1 MANQLISV
9 LSQNTDEKDK
19 LKQGFES
26 FNYQLSVFSN
36 IDAITKDVSS
46 NHPVMIMIDY
56 NSIVAADRAK
66 VISLFKVIKSARSI
80 VFNVPEDTDRRL
92 AFYEL
97 GATRVFDKSYA
108 LENITH
114 SVLWLATVLSSSE
127 ESKRLY
133 SKGQLEDIP
142 LYTLINSLGSENRSG
157 ILKIVTENNSGK
169 IYFAEGDIM
178 PCKAKFE
185 SRVRK

>member
-66 VISLFKVIKSARSI
+66 VIS
-80 VFNVPEDTDRRL
+80 
-92 AFYEL
+92 
-97 GATRVFDKSYA
+97 
-108 LENITH
+108 
-114 SVLWLATVLSSSE
+114 
-127 ESKRLY
+127 
-133 SKGQLEDIP
+133 
-142 LYTLINSLGSENRSG
+142 
-157 ILKIVTENNSGK
+157 
-169 IYFAEGDIM
+169 
-178 PCKAKFE
+178 
-185 SRVRK
+185 